1 MATPV
6 RSETMEPAGDVTR
19 TSTRATEGLPPAIWV
34 LILAVAIA
42 PAFSDNKFLLFQA
55 TQAGIY
61 MIVAIG
67 LNVVA
72 GYAGQTS
79 LAQGA
84 LVAVGAYTS
93 AILMV
98 KFQFSFWVAAALATC
113 VTSLCGG
120 LVALPAL
127 RLSTWYFA
135 LISLTFASVVGE
147 LIIEWRSFTGGFN
160 GILGIPRPAL
170 FGYTFTDR
178 GLFLLVL
185 SVVVGAFWIVQNL
198 VRSRMGRAMIAV
210 RDNPLAA
217 TASGASL
224 LNVKMFAFVVSAA
237 LAGIGGAFFAVQKTV
252 ISVDDFGTD
261 FSIFFLL
268 IVVVGGSGR
277 LWGPIVGTLM
287 FFLLPE
293 FLGPLQ
299 SWRMLVYGALL
310 LLLML
315 FAPDGVVGALERA
328 WRRRPRVIKPDRP
341 DRTSNLREPG
351 ILGAALTVTGITKR
365 FGGVQALDGVS
376 LVVQAGSTSAIVGPN
391 GSGKTTLLNMISG
404 FFRADAGS
412 VLLGDTP
419 LKGRPAH
426 AVARLGVGRTFQT
439 PKLLGQMTVLENV
452 LLGTY
457 PSEQSTVA
465 AIALSLPSARKE
477 AASLR
482 ALAFRY
488 LNFVGLAGH
497 AHALADEIP
506 HGQQRLLEI
515 ARALMGRPRLLL
527 LDEPAAGL
535 SMSELERLGG
545 LIKEIASQ
553 GTSVL
558 IVEHHLELVGE
569 ICNHVTVLDRGRIL
583 ASGSAKEVFNHPEVL
598 TAYMGVSTKAA
609 Q

>member
-1 MATPV
+1 MVIATPV
-6 RSETMEPAGDVTR
+6 RSENM
-19 TSTRATEGLPPAIWV
+19 RAARVKGGLPTAVWI

-42 PAFSDNKFLLFQA
+42 PAFSNNKFLVFQA

-84 LVAVGAYTS
+84 LVAIGAYTS

-98 KFQFSFWVAAALATC
+98 KLQFSFWVAALLATC
-113 VTSLCGG
+113 ATSVFGA

-147 LIIEWRSFTGGFN
+147 LIIEWRAITGGFS
-160 GILGIPRPAL
+160 GIVGIPRPAL
-170 FGYTFTDR
+170 FGTPFSDR
-178 GLFLLVL
+178 ALYLLVL
-185 SVVVGAFWIVQNL
+185 SAVVLAFWILQNL

-237 LAGIGGAFFAVQKTV
+237 LAGLGGAFFAVQKTV

-277 LWGPIVGTLM
+277 LWGPIVGTLL

-293 FLGPLQ
+293 FLGSLQ
-299 SWRMLVYGALL
+299 SWRMLVYGAIL

-315 FAPDGVVGALERA
+315 FAPDGVVGALERYC
-328 WRRRPRVIKPDRP
+328 RRRPRAVTTDQPDQISALSEQK
-341 DRTSNLREPG
+341 TV
-351 ILGAALTVTGITKR
+351 GAELTVTDMKKR
-365 FGGVQALDGVS
+365 FGGVQALDGVT

-412 VLLGDTP
+412 VSLGDTP
-419 LKGRPAH
+419 LKGRAAH

-457 PSEQSTVA
+457 PSERSTIA

-482 ALAFRY
+482 ALALRY
-488 LNFVGLAGH
+488 LNFVGLASH

-515 ARALMGRPRLLL
+515 ARALMGRPRVLL

-535 SMSELERLGG
+535 SMSELERLGE

-583 ASGSAKEVFNHPEVL
+583 TSGSAKDVFNHPEVL
-598 TAYMGVSTKAA
+598 IAYMGVSAKAEA
-609 Q
+609 